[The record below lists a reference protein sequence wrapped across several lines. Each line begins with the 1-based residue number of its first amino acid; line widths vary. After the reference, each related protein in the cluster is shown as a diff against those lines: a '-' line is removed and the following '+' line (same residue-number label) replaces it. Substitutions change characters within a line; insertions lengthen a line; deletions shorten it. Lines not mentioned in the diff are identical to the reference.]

1 MARRT
6 KFAGPKRRTAPYNT
20 SRLPPLRQLGRSAVR
35 RLAHRHLWM
44 ALTLLAPLGAWIRA
58 VRATWAPEGDDATI
72 VLRSR
77 EILHGEFP
85 LQGMRSTAGGG
96 DAALANHHLGPLE
109 LYALMPASILGS
121 GWAVAGTCVLLAAV
135 CSAAAVHWAHRIG
148 RDPAVV
154 VLGSGVLVLQAALGP
169 EALFRPFNP
178 YFGLLPIYL
187 ALVLLAA
194 HLAGRSGV
202 GWPLVL
208 TTAII
213 AQANLAYAPIGIGIA
228 GIALT
233 VAGYRELQGRG
244 ISLRWCWSRLKSLRQ
259 NSRKRPRRR
268 SPRSAQR
275 HILRTLRRS
284 IGAQHRSRRTSLTLV
299 FAVLVWAPVLVE
311 PFRHDPGNL
320 EQLLKA
326 ARSGE
331 ATQGLGSALRRLGLF
346 APIPGGFRSLGP
358 DLVYQ
363 PTRNSLVLGALAMA
377 ALVTAALPWGPA
389 RGRRLAVIPA
399 RAALCGTGLLVLTLA
414 SLPVEGLANHYLA
427 SVIPIVVFS
436 WAALAWRVL
445 LLLPQLTP
453 KMPRSAVVRVA
464 VPATAFALFLT
475 VGAKPPSFVGSD
487 LGRGASDMVLEAST
501 TIPRGSHVSVGGRG
515 FLATLSTTPAVALQ
529 LERAG
534 FQAHYLFAWPMT
546 EDAERLVKAKA
557 PANSVQVHLI
567 GSDAT
572 DRTPP
577 VGARSLG
584 SVASSETDSV
594 AVYLL
599 VPITP

>member
-6 KFAGPKRRTAPYNT
+6 IFAGPKRRAARYI
-20 SRLPPLRQLGRSAVR
+20 SGLPSLREFGHRAVQ

-44 ALTLLAPLGAWIRA
+44 ALTLLAPLGALIRA

-77 EILHGEFP
+77 EVLHGEFP

-96 DAALANHHLGPLE
+96 EAALANHHLGPLE
-109 LYALMPASILGS
+109 LYVLMPASILGS
-121 GWAVAGTCVLLAAV
+121 GWAVAVTCVLVAAV
-135 CSAAAVHWAHRIG
+135 CSVAAVHWAHRIG
-148 RDPAVV
+148 GDPAVV
-154 VLGSGVLVLQAALGP
+154 VFGSGVLVLQAALGP

-178 YFGLLPIYL
+178 YFGLLPIYF
-187 ALVLLAA
+187 ALVLLVA
-194 HLAGRSGV
+194 HLAGRSGME
-202 GWPLVL
+202 WPLVL

-228 GIALT
+228 CVALAVT
-233 VAGYRELQGRG
+233 GYRELLGRRL
-244 ISLRWCWSRLKSLRQ
+244 SLRWCFSRLKSLRR
-259 NSRKRPRRR
+259 NSRRRPRRTSR
-268 SPRSAQR
+268 RSARR
-275 HILRTLRRS
+275 HPLRTLRRA
-284 IGAQHRSRRTSLTLV
+284 IGSRHPSRGATLTLV

-320 EQLLKA
+320 EQLLRA
-326 ARSGE
+326 ARSGD

-346 APIPGGFRSLGP
+346 APTPGGFRSLGP
-358 DLVYQ
+358 DLVYL
-363 PTRNSLVLGALAMA
+363 PTMTSLVLGALVIA
-377 ALVTAALPWGPA
+377 ALVASALPWGPA
-389 RGRRLAVIPA
+389 RGQRLAVIPA
-399 RAALCGTGLLVLTLA
+399 RAALCGAGLLVLTLA

-436 WAALAWRVL
+436 WAALAWRVV
-445 LLLPQLTP
+445 LLLPQLS
-453 KMPRSAVVRVA
+453 PRIPRLAIVRIA
-464 VPATAFALFLT
+464 VPATAVAVFLT

-501 TIPRGSHVSVGGRG
+501 TIPRGSHVDVGGRG
-515 FLATLSTTPAVALQ
+515 FLATLSTAPAVALQ

-534 FQAHYLFAWPMT
+534 FQAHYLFAWPMS

-557 PANSVQVHLI
+557 PASSVQVHLI
-567 GSDAT
+567 GSDAP

-577 VGARSLG
+577 AGARSLG
-584 SVASSETDSV
+584 TVTVSEKDSV

-599 VPITP
+599 VPATP